1 VSTEERTVKLPD
13 AEPATPPERY
23 SWQVAAASWVGLLRR
38 NNQDSACSS
47 PRLAGVADGMG
58 GEAAGDLASMVAA
71 RRLWL
76 AAANPSVGSLVGAV
90 AAAGDDIAALVQ
102 QDKNLDGMG
111 TTICAA
117 LFDGHELDIVHIGDS
132 RAYRWRAG
140 KLKQLTHD
148 HSFVQQLIDQGS
160 LTEEQ
165 ARVHPRRS
173 LVLRVVNGTSIG
185 SPDHFT
191 ETPQLGDRYLFCS
204 DGLCG
209 YVDTATIRKAIAEPT
224 LDEAVEAMLAD
235 ATAAHAPDNVTVVVT
250 EIVAQDDELD
260 AAPAKLWGA
269 ASTMEP
275 PADATAD
282 TAEATAAADEPDD
295 IVAQLAHWGAKVPTE
310 VAPRTPAPRRVKTPF
325 RPPYW
330 LRRLIVG
337 LIVLAVLLGAA
348 MGVRTWTQT
357 QWFIGVVDGNAAI
370 FQGVPYKVGP
380 WYLSTI
386 EQTSTVSLAD
396 LPAFYADQVR
406 DWAIRPSSMAAAQE
420 SLQTL
425 KQQADACI
433 AARAGQTPSVEGC
446 P

>member
-1 VSTEERTVKLPD
+1 MSDASEEHTARLP
-13 AEPATPPERY
+13 EPDETATPPDRY
-23 SWQVAAASWVGLLRR
+23 SWHVAAASWVGLLRR

-71 RRLWL
+71 RRLWM
-76 AAANPSVGSLVGAV
+76 AAMSPSVGSLVGAV
-90 AAAGDDIAALVQ
+90 AAASDDIAKLVET
-102 QDKNLDGMG
+102 DKNLEGMG

-173 LVLRVVNGTSIG
+173 LVLRVVNGTAIG

-191 ETPQLGDRYLFCS
+191 ESPQLGDRYLFCS
-204 DGLCG
+204 DGLSG
-209 YVDTATIRKAIAEPT
+209 YVDAAAIRKAIAKPT
-224 LDEAVEAMLAD
+224 LDEVVDTMLAD
-235 ATAAHAPDNVTVVVT
+235 AGAAHAPDNVTIVVT

-260 AAPAKLWGA
+260 AAEAKLWGA
-269 ASTMEP
+269 AATMEP
-275 PADATAD
+275 PANDGEQ
-282 TAEATAAADEPDD
+282 AEEPND
-295 IVAQLAHWGAKVPTE
+295 IVTELARWGVKVPTE
-310 VAPRTPAPRRVKTPF
+310 VAPRAPAPKRAKAPW
-325 RPPYW
+325 PKPGW
-330 LRRLIVG
+330 LRALIAA
-337 LIVLAVLLGAA
+337 LIVLVVLIGAA
-348 MGVRTWTQT
+348 MGTKAWTRT
-357 QWFIGVVDGNAAI
+357 QWFIGVDGGNAAI

-380 WYLSTI
+380 WYMNSVA
-386 EQTSTVSLAD
+386 QTSTIHLSD
-396 LPAFYADQVR
+396 LPDYYATQVR
-406 DWAIRPSSMAAAQE
+406 DWGIRPSSLQAAQE

-425 KQQADACI
+425 QQQADACI
-433 AARAGQTPSVEGC
+433 AARAGQTPAVQGC

>member
-1 VSTEERTVKLPD
+1 VSNEERTARLP
-13 AEPATPPERY
+13 EPTEPTDRY
-23 SWQVAAASWVGLLRR
+23 SWRVAAASWVGLLRH

-71 RRLWL
+71 RRLWM
-76 AAANPSVGSLVGAV
+76 AAANPSVGSLVDAV
-90 AAAGDDIAALVQ
+90 AAASDDIAALVQ
-102 QDKNLDGMG
+102 AEKTLEGMG

-132 RAYRWRAG
+132 RAYRLRGG

-173 LVLRVVNGTSIG
+173 LVLRVVNGTPIG

-191 ETPQLGDRYLFCS
+191 EAPQLGDRYLFCS
-204 DGLCG
+204 DGLSG
-209 YVDTATIRKAIAEPT
+209 YADAAAIKKAIAKPSV
-224 LDEAVEAMLAD
+224 DEAVDAMLAD
-235 ATAAHAPDNVTVVVT
+235 ASAAGAPDNVTVVCT

-260 AAPAKLWGA
+260 AAPPKLWGA
-269 ASTMEP
+269 ASIMEP
-275 PADATAD
+275 PVDDAP
-282 TAEATAAADEPDD
+282 ESDD
-295 IVAQLAHWGAKVPTE
+295 IVADLARWGAKVPTD
-310 VAPRTPAPRRVKTPF
+310 VAPRAPAPRRVAG
-325 RPPYW
+325 RPTRLATW
-330 LRRLIVG
+330 LRALIAGLVVLVVIVG
-337 LIVLAVLLGAA
+337 AA
-348 MGVRTWTQT
+348 IGGITWTRT
-357 QWFIGVVDGNAAI
+357 QYFIGVDGGNAAI
-370 FQGVPYKVGP
+370 FRGVPYKIGP

-386 EQTSTVSLAD
+386 EQTSTVHLTD
-396 LPAFYADQVR
+396 LPDYYATQVR
-406 DWAIRPSSMAAAQE
+406 DWDIRPSTMQAAQE

-425 KQQADACI
+425 SQQADACI
-433 AARAGQTPSVEGC
+433 AARNGQTPTIEGC

>member
-1 VSTEERTVKLPD
+1 MSNEERTARLP
-13 AEPATPPERY
+13 EPTEPTDRY
-23 SWQVAAASWVGLLRR
+23 SWRVAAASWVGLLRH

-71 RRLWL
+71 RRLWM
-76 AAANPSVGSLVGAV
+76 AAANPSVGSLVDAV
-90 AAAGDDIAALVQ
+90 AAASDDIAALVQ
-102 QDKNLDGMG
+102 AEKTLEGMG

-132 RAYRWRAG
+132 RAYRLRGG

-173 LVLRVVNGTSIG
+173 LVLRVVNGTPIG

-191 ETPQLGDRYLFCS
+191 EAPQLGDRYLFCS
-204 DGLCG
+204 DGLSG
-209 YVDTATIRKAIAEPT
+209 YADAAAIKKAIAKPSV
-224 LDEAVEAMLAD
+224 DEAVDAMLAD
-235 ATAAHAPDNVTVVVT
+235 ASAAGAPDNVTVVCT

-260 AAPAKLWGA
+260 AAPPKLWGA
-269 ASTMEP
+269 ASIMEP
-275 PADATAD
+275 PVDDAP
-282 TAEATAAADEPDD
+282 ESDD
-295 IVAQLAHWGAKVPTE
+295 IVADLARWGAKVPTD
-310 VAPRTPAPRRVKTPF
+310 VAPRAPAPRRVAG
-325 RPPYW
+325 RPTRLATW
-330 LRRLIVG
+330 LRALIAGLVVLVVIVG
-337 LIVLAVLLGAA
+337 AA
-348 MGVRTWTQT
+348 IGGITWTRT
-357 QWFIGVVDGNAAI
+357 QYFIGVDGGNAAI
-370 FQGVPYKVGP
+370 FRGVPYKIGP

-386 EQTSTVSLAD
+386 EQTSTVHLTD
-396 LPAFYADQVR
+396 LPDYYATQVR
-406 DWAIRPSSMAAAQE
+406 DWDIRPSTMQAAQE

-425 KQQADACI
+425 SQQADACI
-433 AARAGQTPSVEGC
+433 AARNGQTPTIEGC

>member
-1 VSTEERTVKLPD
+1 MTDEAEERTTRLPE
-13 AEPATPPERY
+13 ASPVEPLTRY

-76 AAANPSVGSLVGAV
+76 AAANPSVSSLVGAV
-90 AAAGDDIAALVQ
+90 AASSDDIAKLVQ
-102 QDKNLDGMG
+102 ENKNLDGMG
-111 TTICAA
+111 TTICVA

-132 RAYRWRAG
+132 RAYRWRGG

-173 LVLRVVNGTSIG
+173 LVLRAVNGTALG
-185 SPDHFT
+185 APDHFT
-191 ETPQLGDRYLFCS
+191 EAPELGDRYLFCS

-209 YVDTATIRKAIAEPT
+209 YVDTAAIRKAIAKPT

-269 ASTMEP
+269 ASAMKPPVDDADGEEP
-275 PADATAD
+275 
-282 TAEATAAADEPDD
+282 EDD
-295 IVAQLAHWGAKVPTE
+295 IVAQLARWGAKVPTD
-310 VAPRTPAPRRVKTPF
+310 AAGRTPSPRRVKEPYQK
-325 RPPYW
+325 PYW

-337 LIVLAVLLGAA
+337 LIVLAVLIGAA
-348 MGVRTWTQT
+348 LGVRAWVRT
-357 QWFIGVVDGNAAI
+357 QWFIGADGANAAI
-370 FQGVPYKVGP
+370 FQGVPYKIGP
-380 WYLSTI
+380 WYMSTI
-386 EQTSTVSLAD
+386 EQTSDVHLSD
-396 LPAFYADQVR
+396 LPAYYADQVR
-406 DWAIRPSSMAAAQE
+406 SWAIRPSSMSAAQD

-425 KQQADACI
+425 QQQADICI
-433 AARAGQTPSVEGC
+433 AARAGQTPAVEGC